1 MLEILGREPRAEIP
15 ETTTLAPLPEPI
27 CPPQQTHC
35 TKIFAELN
43 AQIFKKLILGAWM
56 AVEVQRLLTYT

>member
-1 MLEILGREPRAEIP
+1 MLELLGEKPRAEIP
-15 ETTTLAPLPEPI
+15 ETPLAPLPEPI